1 MASGP
6 FKFFQHSAVSFKSS
20 ATPELRFV
28 CSKILAMDHEVSQ
41 RIDWLADVLMVVWFV
56 LLVPWLPV
64 AFLIGFIADGGTNAG
79 VYIMIW
85 STWLYPVAVVFA
97 AKFRE
102 AIPWLVL
109 LPLSNLA
116 IFILGAALGDVKVF

>member
-1 MASGP
+1 
-6 FKFFQHSAVSFKSS
+6 
-20 ATPELRFV
+20 
-28 CSKILAMDHEVSQ
+28 MDREVSQ

>member
-1 MASGP
+1 MG
-6 FKFFQHSAVSFKSS
+6 VSVW
-20 ATPELRFV
+20 LRFISNQVVPVV
-28 CSKILAMDHEVSQ
+28 CSRIPAMDHVVSQ

-64 AFLIGFIADGGTNAG
+64 AFMIGFIADGGTNAG
-79 VYIMIW
+79 AYIMIW
-85 STWLYPVAVVFA
+85 STWLYPVGVVFA

-109 LPLSNLA
+109 FPLSNLA
-116 IFILGAALGDVKVF
+116 LFMLGATLANYLPKH

>member
-1 MASGP
+1 
-6 FKFFQHSAVSFKSS
+6 
-20 ATPELRFV
+20 
-28 CSKILAMDHEVSQ
+28 MDHEVSQ
-41 RIDWLADVLMVVWFV
+41 RIDWLADVLMVVWCV

>member
-1 MASGP
+1 
-6 FKFFQHSAVSFKSS
+6 
-20 ATPELRFV
+20 
-28 CSKILAMDHEVSQ
+28 MDHEVSQ

-64 AFLIGFIADGGTNAG
+64 AFLIGFIADGRTNTC
-79 VYIMIW
+79 VYKMIW